1 MRSVQDWL
9 DEYAESHQNPTNK
22 AIHWIC
28 IPAILLSIV
37 SLLAAIPDPFVSDF
51 LHWGTVFL
59 LSLVIYYALLS
70 WRLALGMLVVSVFLL
85 IVTYILKMFPL
96 PLWLSASIIF
106 VLAWMGQFY
115 GHKVEGK
122 KPSFFKDLNFLLI
135 GPLWLLAYLYRRI
148 GIRY

>member
-1 MRSVQDWL
+1 MRSVQEWL

-22 AIHWIC
+22 AIHWVC
-28 IPAILLSIV
+28 IPAILLSVV
-37 SLLAAIPDPFVSDF
+37 SLLAAIPDPFVSEF

-59 LSLVIYYALLS
+59 LFLVICYVLLS
-70 WRLALGMLVVSVFLL
+70 WRLALGMLVISAFLL
-85 IVTYILKMFPL
+85 MLTYILEMLPL

-106 VLAWMGQFY
+106 VLAWLGQFY

-135 GPLWLLAYLYRRI
+135 GPLWLLAYLYRHI

>member
-85 IVTYILKMFPL
+85 IVTYILKMLPL

-106 VLAWMGQFY
+106 VLAWMG
-115 GHKVEGK
+115 
-122 KPSFFKDLNFLLI
+122 
-135 GPLWLLAYLYRRI
+135 
-148 GIRY
+148 

>member
-85 IVTYILKMFPL
+85 IVTYILKMLPL